1 MPNEELTVY
10 YPSGKA
16 LRLFGR
22 FVKHGKLKREQD
34 ARYGVAIESLESVVV
49 EGEDVV
55 SPGSILLLD
64 PRGVV
69 WGQESGVIYTP
80 RPHMHEFPSETR
92 EWMVSNPDWP
102 SRLNLD
108 SDQPSPGDATS
119 YRQRHESE

>member
-49 EGEDVV
+49 EGADVV

-64 PRGVV
+64 ARGVV
-69 WGQESGVIYTP
+69 CGQQSGVIYTP
-80 RPHMHEFPSETR
+80 RPHMQEFPSDTR
-92 EWMVSNPDWP
+92 EWMECNPDWP
-102 SRLNLD
+102 ARLNLD
-108 SDQPSPGDATS
+108 RERPCSGQASPDS
-119 YRQRHESE
+119 HPK

>member
-10 YPSGKA
+10 YPSGKS

-49 EGEDVV
+49 DDNGVV

-69 WGQESGVIYTP
+69 RGKESGEIYTP
-80 RPHMHEFPSETR
+80 RPYMHDFPR
-92 EWMVSNPDWP
+92 EMRDWMEGNPDWP
-102 SRLNLD
+102 ARLNLD
-108 SDQPSPGDATS
+108 RERPCSGHASPDS
-119 YRQRHESE
+119 QQNRSE